1 MSNTLCRA
9 HNGSGKEVT
18 FMKKPVY
25 HYSLCGDPPLVYS
38 TKLDKKQWIRDNISD
53 ENHYEEVSFM
63 LIDWELFE
71 GGWVITSYD
80 NPPLFYH
87 LCQIGDWGI
96 NKPKELEY
104 INVV

>member
-1 MSNTLCRA
+1 MNVIKSMKHEA
-9 HNGSGKEVT
+9 
-18 FMKKPVY
+18 KKPN
-25 HYSLCGDPPLVYS
+25 
-38 TKLDKKQWIRDNISD
+38 QWIRDNISD
-53 ENHYEEVSFM
+53 GNHYEEVSFM

-80 NPPLFYH
+80 NPPLFYY

-104 INVV
+104 MNVV